1 MTAAKW
7 LIPLGLLAASCAHG
21 AGPNGTAPVQD
32 ADGAAAAG
40 TQQAR
45 FDILDFQ
52 IDGNTVLDVETVE
65 KAVYPHLGP
74 GKGIDDVELARQTL
88 EGAYRQAGYP
98 TVVVSIPEQDVE
110 GGRVRLEITEG
121 SVEYL
126 HITGSRYY
134 ALGKIREGVPALAA
148 GQVPH
153 MPTVQKQINAL
164 AQESVDR
171 QLTPIFRAG
180 STPGKMEVELKIADQ
195 LPLHGSVEVN
205 GRNTENTTRTRVIG
219 SIRYDNLWQK
229 FHSASLQ
236 YQVSAESPDEVD
248 VWSGTYVMPT
258 GWADTR
264 LAFYGIGISSS
275 TQLGASVGGTAVVG
289 AGSIYG
295 LRLLKPLPE
304 RESYLHSL
312 SLGFDYKSFDQAV
325 SVAGQDLTSTPI
337 AYAPFTIGYDG
348 TWRMEEFVSSL
359 SLAAHFSVR
368 GLGNDAQEFE
378 DRRYKAR
385 PNYFYFSADLKHQ
398 QKLPVDFRLLV
409 RASAQAAESPLIS
422 NEQFALGGSQ
432 SVRGYHQTQQLGDDG
447 LNLSLE
453 LQSPKHTPDA
463 WEAVQNLRLL
473 VFVDWGYLWVL
484 DPLPGNP
491 GAYRLASAGM
501 GLRMQILKHF
511 VGEFDW
517 GYPFYRQGTVDPGQQ
532 RVDFRMA
539 YEF

>member
-1 MTAAKW
+1 M
-7 LIPLGLLAASCAHG
+7 IPLGLLAASCAHG